1 MEFTIYTTGSAEFL
15 EIMLNACAMITGS
28 GDAEDLAR
36 IGALIGLIL
45 LAFQAVFNNQAI
57 TFGKAG
63 LVLVLYMMFY
73 GPTATTVIE
82 DTVSSQVRVVD
93 NVPLGP
99 AFVGS
104 VISTVAYGITKTTE
118 QAFSTPSMTD
128 YGLFSS
134 LSTLSKVRDALR
146 NPMAL
151 DSFQNYRKADG
162 WDLPRSVKEYMAFCS
177 LNPVALRTDKTLTDL
192 YRSPGWA
199 QVLSNQTSSMFI
211 YVYDGAAGTIK
222 NCAEA
227 RSFLNAH
234 LQNVYTDVLE
244 DILQKGFSEE
254 VKTNRMSSGIQVQ
267 AATDQAI
274 QSLALSSKSAQDY
287 VLTSL
292 IAPIFNDSRVDA
304 MNHWQEQRAAMALQE
319 SLNQQEIQWA
329 GKGDSF
335 KHYMRPMIAFFEG
348 MLYAMTPFMA
358 FALLLGGPGL
368 SILGKYLVLPL
379 AVGLWM
385 PLLSIVNAFT
395 LWYAGS
401 QMEAVFAG
409 YDPTGAGFA
418 MLQLMD
424 IDKAIGKALGIGGLL
439 AASVPPLALFIVSG
453 SAMVANSVMS
463 QMTAGDKFKSEDV
476 NPRSQQSSPVLSTN
490 ASFTSDQ
497 ISAGVAKTGTPQLAE
512 TISSEQA
519 ASAVVQ
525 SASMA
530 SQTATSQYQESLKA
544 AGQQLSS
551 SGTGRQALAQIGENL
566 SAGSALSSNAS
577 FNEAKESLRSLG
589 FSESSLNQATSNA
602 ALGISSPLGGL
613 KRSDN
618 TSADT
623 MTQASKAKA
632 EKALAQLTNSVQATD
647 SNALTFATGDA
658 FSSSALAQQSSSN
671 TDEINKNRATA
682 LQAQKTYSQAN
693 SQQDSIKAGQSLN
706 LRDAGVKALTRGL
719 GRNETGLA
727 LEKLAGQTE
736 SGKELYKQAFG
747 SQSIQDMSKDTS
759 ERRAMAAIRAIN
771 QDGRLGELLMSQYN
785 PFDFNVNQGDANAN
799 ASLTGDAARA
809 TSGTDDIAGKFDAKW
824 GSNSGAYA
832 SNNDMNVSGYQAT
845 KEDGPT
851 AIDQRNAE
859 NLKPV
864 MAAETSNTGAID
876 NRSSH
881 AAYDT
886 LAKRGEAARQGTN
899 LGKVVAEGSNAVF
912 TGIDTIARAFRK
924 AADSEK
930 LDNYYGIGISQGLK
944 PEEAQYFAAKATGEF
959 GASQGDAYRELNSF
973 YRSQGIQDVNY
984 IAGAITAIDDA
995 AKSPESGSYPTLT
1008 ALADSRNTVQYQ
1020 AYQSQSNED
1029 VPQVPI
1035 EATSQVQSN
1044 EDVPRVPIEATSQ
1057 VQSNEDV
1064 PRVPTQAPTPRSV
1077 KSVAPSAQSPSSE
1090 EPTKVK
1096 PQRPTGINA
1105 D

>member
-1 MEFTIYTTGSAEFL
+1 MDFTIYTTGSAEFL
-15 EIMLNACAMITGS
+15 EMMLNACAMITGS

-36 IGALIGLIL
+36 IGALIGIFL

-73 GPTATTVIE
+73 GPTVTTVIE
-82 DTVSSQVRVVD
+82 DTVTSQVRVVD

-151 DSFQNYRKADG
+151 DGFQNYRKSDG
-162 WDLPRSVKEYMAFCS
+162 WDLPRSVNEYMTFCS
-177 LNPVALRTDKTLTDL
+177 LNPVALRTDKTLADL

-211 YVYDGAAGTIK
+211 YVYDGTAGSMK
-222 NCAEA
+222 SCAEA

-254 VKTNRMSSGIQVQ
+254 VKTNRMTTGVQVQ

-304 MNHWQEQRAAMALQE
+304 MNHWQEQRAAMALRE

-348 MLYAMTPFMA
+348 MLYAMTPFLA
-358 FALLLGGPGL
+358 FALLLGSPGL

-379 AVGLWM
+379 TVGLWM

-401 QMEAVFAG
+401 QMEAVFNG
-409 YDPTGAGFA
+409 YDPTSSGFA

-453 SAMVANSVMS
+453 SAMVANSIMS

-476 NPRSQQSSPVLSTN
+476 NPRSQESAPVLSTN
-490 ASFTSDQ
+490 ATFTSDQ
-497 ISAGVAKTGTPQLAE
+497 IGAGVAKTGSPQLAE

-519 ASAVVQ
+519 ATAVVQ

-530 SQTATSQYQESLKA
+530 SQTATSQYQESLRA
-544 AGQQLSS
+544 AGQQLNSS
-551 SGTGRQALAQIGENL
+551 ATGRQALAQIGENL
-566 SAGSALSSNAS
+566 SAGSVLSSNAS

-602 ALGISSPLGGL
+602 AMGISTPIGGM

-623 MTQASKAKA
+623 MTQESRAKA
-632 EKALAQLTNSVQATD
+632 EKALAQLTQSVQATD
-647 SNALTFATGDA
+647 SSTLTFATGDA
-658 FSSSALAQQSSSN
+658 FSSSALAQQSTTN
-671 TDEINKNRATA
+671 TDEIGKTRSTA
-682 LQAQKTYSQAN
+682 LQAQQTYSQA
-693 SQQDSIKAGQSLN
+693 SAQQDSIKAGQSLN

-719 GRNETGLA
+719 GRNETALA
-727 LEKLAGQTE
+727 LEKMAGQTD

-747 SQSIQDMSKDTS
+747 SQSIQDMSGDMS

-785 PFDFNVNQGDANAN
+785 PFDFNVNQGNAKGN
-799 ASLTGDAARA
+799 AGLTGDAARA
-809 TSGTDDIAGKFDAKW
+809 TAGVDAIGGKFDAKW
-824 GSNSGAYA
+824 GSNAGAYA
-832 SNNDMNVSGYQAT
+832 STNDMNLSGYQAT
-845 KEDGPT
+845 KDDGAT
-851 AIDQRNAE
+851 VIDQRNAQ

-864 MAAETSNTGAID
+864 TEARTTNSGDID
-876 NRSSH
+876 KRSSK

-886 LAKRGEAARQGTN
+886 LSERGEAARQGSN
-899 LGKVVAEGSNAVF
+899 LGKVVAEGANSAF
-912 TGIDTIARAFRK
+912 TGINTIAQAFRSGS
-924 AADSEK
+924 DSEK
-930 LDNYYGIGISQGLK
+930 LENYYDIGISQGLK

-959 GASQGDAYRELNSF
+959 GESQGDAYRELNSY
-973 YRSQGIQDVNY
+973 YRSQGIRDDNY
-984 IAGAITAIDDA
+984 IAGAISAIDDA
-995 AKSPESGSYPTLT
+995 AKAPESGSYPTLT
-1008 ALADSRNTVQYQ
+1008 ALADSRAAVEPQ
-1020 AYQSQSNED
+1020 ASQGISNED
-1029 VPQVPI
+1029 VPQVP
-1035 EATSQVQSN
+1035 VQASAPQPQAYSGLPN
-1044 EDVPRVPIEATSQ
+1044 EDVP
-1057 VQSNEDV
+1057 
-1064 PRVPTQAPTPRSV
+1064 QAPVQASAPQPARSGPPPAPASSSAEPVTAKPR
-1077 KSVAPSAQSPSSE
+1077 
-1090 EPTKVK
+1090 
-1096 PQRPTGINA
+1096 RPTGINA
-1105 D
+1105 E

>member
-28 GDAEDLAR
+28 GDAEGLAR
-36 IGALIGLIL
+36 IGALLGLFL

-63 LVLVLYMMFY
+63 LMLALYMMFY

-104 VISTVAYGITKTTE
+104 VISTVAYGITRTAE

-151 DSFQNYRKADG
+151 DGFQNYRKADG
-162 WDLPRSVKEYMAFCS
+162 WDLPRTVNEYLAFCS
-177 LNPVALRTDKTLTDL
+177 LNPVALRTDKTLTEL

-199 QVLSNQTSSMFI
+199 QVMSNQNPSMFV
-211 YVYDGAAGTIK
+211 YVYDGSGAGTLK
-222 NCAEA
+222 SCAEA

-254 VKTNRMSSGIQVQ
+254 VKSNRMTSGVQVQ

-292 IAPIFNDSRVDA
+292 IAPIFNSSRVDA
-304 MNHWQEQRAAMALQE
+304 LNHWHEKRAAMALRE
-319 SLNQQEIQWA
+319 ALNQQEIQWA

-401 QMEAVFAG
+401 QIDAVFSG
-409 YDPTGAGFA
+409 YDPTGPGFA
-418 MLQLMD
+418 MLQLLD

-476 NPRSQQSSPVLSTN
+476 TPRSQESAPVLSTN

-497 ISAGVAKTGTPQLAE
+497 VSTGVAKTGTPQLAE

-525 SASMA
+525 SANMA

-544 AGQQLSS
+544 AGQQLNSS
-551 SGTGRQALAQIGENL
+551 ATGRQALAQIGENL
-566 SAGSALSSNAS
+566 SAGSVLSSNAS
-577 FNEAKESLRSLG
+577 YNEAKESLRSLG

-602 ALGISSPLGGL
+602 AMGISTPLGGM
-613 KRSDN
+613 KRADN

-623 MTQASKAKA
+623 MTQESRAKA
-632 EKALAQLTNSVQATD
+632 EKALAQLTQSVQATD
-647 SNALTFATGDA
+647 SSTLTFATGDA
-658 FSSSALAQQSSSN
+658 FSSSALAQQSVSN
-671 TDEINKNRATA
+671 TDEIGKTRSSA
-682 LQAQKTYSQAN
+682 LQAQQTYSQA
-693 SQQDSIKAGQSLN
+693 SAQQDSIKAGQSLS

-719 GRNETGLA
+719 GRNETALA
-727 LEKLAGQTE
+727 LEKMAGQTE
-736 SGKELYKQAFG
+736 SGKDLYKQAFG
-747 SQSIQDMSKDTS
+747 SQSIRDMSKDTS

-771 QDGRLGELLMSQYN
+771 QDGRLGELLMSPYN
-785 PFDFNVNQGDANAN
+785 PFDFNVNQGDASAN
-799 ASLTGDAARA
+799 AGLTGDAAKA
-809 TSGTDDIAGKFDAKW
+809 TSGTDAIGGRFDAKW
-824 GSNSGAYA
+824 NANAGAYA
-832 SNNDMNVSGYQAT
+832 SSNDMNVSGYQAT
-845 KEDGPT
+845 KEDGAT

-864 MAAETSNTGAID
+864 IEASTAHSGAID
-876 NRSSH
+876 SRSSQ

-886 LAKRGEAARQGTN
+886 LVERGEAARQGSN
-899 LGKVVAEGSNAVF
+899 LGKVVAEGANSAF
-912 TGIDTIARAFRK
+912 TGFDTIARAFRSSS
-924 AADSEK
+924 DNEK
-930 LDNYYGIGISQGLK
+930 LDNYYDIGISQGLK

-959 GASQGDAYRELNSF
+959 GQSQGDAYRELNSY
-973 YRSQGIQDVNY
+973 YRSQGIRDDNY

-995 AKSPESGSYPTLT
+995 AKAPESGSYPTLT
-1008 ALADSRNTVQYQ
+1008 ALADSRDAVQYQ
-1020 AYQSQSNED
+1020 VYQGPSNED
-1029 VPQVPI
+1029 VPQI
-1035 EATSQVQSN
+1035 
-1044 EDVPRVPIEATSQ
+1044 
-1057 VQSNEDV
+1057 
-1064 PRVPTQAPTPRSV
+1064 PTQAPTPQ
-1077 KSVAPSAQSPSSE
+1077 SARTVPPPTPSPSSGE
-1090 EPTKVK
+1090 LTKLK

>member
-1 MEFTIYTTGSAEFL
+1 MDFTIYTTGSAEFL

-36 IGALIGLIL
+36 IGALIGLFL

-151 DSFQNYRKADG
+151 DGFQNYRKSDG
-162 WDLPRSVKEYMAFCS
+162 WDLPRSVNEYLTFCS
-177 LNPVALRTDKTLTDL
+177 LNPVALRTDKTMTDL
-192 YRSPGWA
+192 YRSPGWT

-211 YVYDGAAGTIK
+211 YVYDGTAGTMK
-222 NCAEA
+222 SCAEA

-254 VKTNRMSSGIQVQ
+254 VKTNRMTSGIQVQ

-304 MNHWQEQRAAMALQE
+304 MNHWQEQRAAMALRE

-348 MLYAMTPFMA
+348 MLYAMTPFLA

-401 QMEAVFAG
+401 QMEAVFNG
-409 YDPTGAGFA
+409 YDPTGSGFA

-453 SAMVANSVMS
+453 SAMVANSIMS
-463 QMTAGDKFKSEDV
+463 QMTAGEKFKSEDV
-476 NPRSQQSSPVLSTN
+476 TPRSQESAPVLSTN

-497 ISAGVAKTGTPQLAE
+497 VSAGVAKTGTPQLAE

-525 SASMA
+525 SASAA

-551 SGTGRQALAQIGENL
+551 SSTGRQALAQIGENL
-566 SAGSALSSNAS
+566 SAGSVLSSNAS
-577 FNEAKESLRSLG
+577 YNEAKESLRSLG
-589 FSESSLNQATSNA
+589 LSESSLNQATSNA
-602 ALGISSPLGGL
+602 AMGISTPIGGM

-618 TSADT
+618 TSTDT
-623 MTQASKAKA
+623 MTQESRAKA
-632 EKALAQLTNSVQATD
+632 EKALAQLTQSVQSTD
-647 SNALTFATGDA
+647 SSVLTFATGDA
-658 FSSSALAQQSSSN
+658 FSSSELAQQSASN
-671 TDEINKNRATA
+671 TNEIGKTRSSA
-682 LQAQKTYSQAN
+682 LQAQQTYSQA
-693 SQQDSIKAGQSLN
+693 SAQQDSIKAGQSLN

-719 GRNETGLA
+719 GRNETALA
-727 LEKLAGQTE
+727 LEKMAGQTE
-736 SGKELYKQAFG
+736 SGKDLYKQAFG

-771 QDGRLGELLMSQYN
+771 QDGRLGELLMSPYN
-785 PFDFNVNQGDANAN
+785 PFDFNVNQGDASAN
-799 ASLTGDAARA
+799 AGITGDAAKA
-809 TSGTDDIAGKFDAKW
+809 TAGTDAIGNRFDAKW
-824 GSNSGAYA
+824 GSNAGAYA
-832 SNNDMNVSGYQAT
+832 STNDMNVSGYQAT
-845 KEDGPT
+845 KEDGAT

-864 MAAETSNTGAID
+864 MDASTSNSGAID
-876 NRSSH
+876 NRSSQ

-886 LAKRGEAARQGTN
+886 LAERGEAARQGSN
-899 LGKVVAEGSNAVF
+899 LGKVVAEGANSAF
-912 TGIDTIARAFRK
+912 TGIDTIARAFRSSS
-924 AADSEK
+924 DSEK
-930 LDNYYGIGISQGLK
+930 LDSYYGIGISQGLK

-959 GASQGDAYRELNSF
+959 GESQGDAYRELNSY
-973 YRSQGIQDVNY
+973 YRSQGIRDDNY
-984 IAGAITAIDDA
+984 IAGAISAIDDA
-995 AKSPESGSYPTLT
+995 AKAPESGSYPTLT
-1008 ALADSRNTVQYQ
+1008 ALADSRDAVQHQ
-1020 AYQSQSNED
+1020 AYQGLSNED
-1029 VPQVPI
+1029 VPQVPTQTT
-1035 EATSQVQSN
+1035 APQPSDVQYQAYQGQSN
-1044 EDVPRVPIEATSQ
+1044 EDVPH
-1057 VQSNEDV
+1057 
-1064 PRVPTQAPTPRSV
+1064 VPTQTTAPQPARSV
-1077 KSVAPSAQSPSSE
+1077 PPPPPLPSSA
-1090 EPTKVK
+1090 EPTKLK